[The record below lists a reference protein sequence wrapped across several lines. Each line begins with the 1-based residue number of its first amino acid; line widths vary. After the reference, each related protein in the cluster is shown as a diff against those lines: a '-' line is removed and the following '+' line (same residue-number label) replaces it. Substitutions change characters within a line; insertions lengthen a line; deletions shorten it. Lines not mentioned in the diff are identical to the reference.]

1 MSRLYYWG
9 NDLDLHDN
17 KKFSSKNI
25 GYPSHGHE
33 DYYAQMHDTY
43 NLYPYAFGFCE
54 DKSTDCDQMNVLS
67 GNTKQCATRSVLANS
82 VKKLSEKMTY
92 EDAREACMAED
103 MIIWLPDNL
112 VEQNEV
118 AKALQDQGLL
128 EAGDEVW
135 LRLTFDEGKHPHC
148 GQTPC
153 TEDFCCCEDP
163 TKRCKYRELS
173 QFTNDPGKD
182 GVGTWRIDYEKTN
195 SLTPTDPGP
204 MHLGFSQ
211 FSTLDFNGHKNWTLV
226 EDNPDYYKND
236 GENTPPW
243 CRTKALYYHW
253 ATDEPKNFK
262 AVGKYHRN
270 PRDEEKSLYAVYSH
284 SHSGIPDGTGKD
296 LNGDWLSKSATDEA
310 IVLCQTRDYWRHFI
324 LKRCDFIDD
333 TEALN
338 PKPRPGS
345 SAGSRPENYP

>member
-1 MSRLYYWG
+1 MLSMLIWPLLVLTSPPPYKVLTISLLIWI
-9 NDLDLHDN
+9 
-17 KKFSSKNI
+17 SK
-25 GYPSHGHE
+25 
-33 DYYAQMHDTY
+33 
-43 NLYPYAFGFCE
+43 
-54 DKSTDCDQMNVLS
+54 
-67 GNTKQCATRSVLANS
+67 
-82 VKKLSEKMTY
+82 
-92 EDAREACMAED
+92 
-103 MIIWLPDNL
+103 
-112 VEQNEV
+112 
-118 AKALQDQGLL
+118 
-128 EAGDEVW
+128 
-135 LRLTFDEGKHPHC
+135 GKHPHC

-262 AVGKYHRN
+262 AVGKSYN
-270 PRDEEKSLYAVYSH
+270 
-284 SHSGIPDGTGKD
+284 
-296 LNGDWLSKSATDEA
+296 
-310 IVLCQTRDYWRHFI
+310 
-324 LKRCDFIDD
+324 
-333 TEALN
+333 
-338 PKPRPGS
+338 
-345 SAGSRPENYP
+345 